1 MIRVTHLRK
10 TYGSVTAVD
19 DLSFEVRPNETFG
32 LLGPN
37 GAGKTT
43 TMHMLV
49 GLLRPDSGEI
59 SIGGITDPTR
69 PEVRRIMGIAPQV
82 LSLYDDMTVRENLMF
97 FGRLYGMHGRRL
109 RGRVKAV
116 LERGA
121 LTERAGSLV
130 KTLSGGM
137 QRRLQ
142 LACALLHEPQ
152 VLLLDEP
159 TVGIDPQ
166 ARHHILKDIE
176 DLKRQGRTILL
187 TTHYMEEAQQLC
199 DRIAI
204 MDQGRI
210 LVMDSLE
217 NLIQSHA
224 GKVLVRAELEEPA
237 PAETVL
243 HSLACASGSEWRADN
258 GRLRFETDEPLEAI
272 RQLNAAGLAIRRIS
286 IDRPSLETV
295 FLELTGRSLRD

>member
-1 MIRVTHLRK
+1 MIRVRQLRK
-10 TYGSVTAVD
+10 TYGAVAAVD
-19 DLSFEVRPNETFG
+19 GISFEIRPHETFG

-43 TMHMLV
+43 TMHMIV
-49 GLLRPDSGEI
+49 GLLKPDSGEI
-59 SIGGITDPTR
+59 SIDGLTDPTR
-69 PEVRRIMGIAPQV
+69 PEARRTLGIAPQV
-82 LSLYDDMTVRENLMF
+82 LSLYEEMTARENLMF
-97 FGRLYGMHGRRL
+97 FGRLHGMHGRRL

-116 LERGA
+116 FERAA

-166 ARHHILKDIE
+166 ARHHILQDIE
-176 DLKRQGRTILL
+176 NLKRQGCTILL
-187 TTHYMEEAQQLC
+187 TTHYMEEAQRLC

-204 MDQGRI
+204 MDHGRV
-210 LVMDSLE
+210 LVIDTVDG
-217 NLIQSHA
+217 LIRSHA
-224 GKVLVRAELEEPA
+224 GKVLVRAELEGPVPA
-237 PAETVL
+237 G
-243 HSLACASGSEWRADN
+243 LASSWNVRNAAMSR
-258 GRLRFETDEPLEAI
+258 ETDQPLEAV
-272 RQLNAAGLAIRRIS
+272 RELTESGAAVRSIS

>member
-1 MIRVTHLRK
+1 MIRVAQLWK
-10 TYGSVTAVD
+10 TFGAMTAVD
-19 DLSFEVRPNETFG
+19 SLTFEVRPQETFG

-43 TMHMLV
+43 TIHMIV
-49 GLLRPDSGEI
+49 GLLKPDAGQVYI
-59 SIGGITDPTR
+59 NGLADPTR
-69 PEVRRIMGIAPQV
+69 PQSRRTIGIAPQI
-82 LSLYDDMTVRENLMF
+82 LSLYDSLTVRENLMF

-116 LERGA
+116 LERYA
-121 LTERAGSLV
+121 LTERSRSLV

-166 ARHHILKDIE
+166 ARHHILEDIA

-187 TTHYMEEAQQLC
+187 TTHYMEEAQRLC

-204 MDQGRI
+204 MDHGRI
-210 LVMDSLE
+210 LVIDSVDG
-217 NLIQSHA
+217 LIQRHA
-224 GKVLVRAELEEPA
+224 GKVLVRAELEP
-237 PAETVL
+237 PIPDTL
-243 HSLACASGSEWRADN
+243 NLPWRVQN
-258 GRLRFETDEPLEAI
+258 GLLRFETAQPLEAI
-272 RQLNAAGLAIRRIS
+272 RELTESGLAVRSIS
-286 IDRPSLETV
+286 VDRPSLETV

>member
-10 TYGSVTAVD
+10 TYGPVTAVD

-43 TMHMLV
+43 TIHMIV
-49 GLLRPDSGEI
+49 GLLRPDSGQI
-59 SIGGITDPTR
+59 AVGGISDPTR
-69 PEVRRIMGIAPQV
+69 PEVRRSIGIAPQI
-82 LSLYDDMTVRENLMF
+82 LSLYGDMTVRENLMF

-109 RGRVKAV
+109 RGRVRAV

-142 LACALLHEPQ
+142 LACAMLHEPQ

-166 ARHHILKDIE
+166 ARHHIFQDIRELKS
-176 DLKRQGRTILL
+176 QGRTVLL

-204 MDQGRI
+204 MDHGRI
-210 LVMDSLE
+210 LVMDSVE
-217 NLIQSHA
+217 SLIQAHA
-224 GKVLVRAELEEPA
+224 GKVMVRAELEEASPRDLRGSIA
-237 PAETVL
+237 SA
-243 HSLACASGSEWRADN
+243 AASGWHMDN
-258 GRLRFETDEPLEAI
+258 GHLRFETDDPLEAI
-272 RQLNAAGLAIRRIS
+272 RRLTESGLAVRS
-286 IDRPSLETV
+286 IAIDQPSLETV